1 MLWIALNHF
10 EKFAMKKIF
19 ILSSCVVTIG
29 VLFAIGCGTSR
40 SVSKEESEPQ
50 MDGSGYLLAGLPEG
64 ALDVKAARE
73 VVEDQEAVVIVG
85 RIGGAVNPWVDKRA
99 AFQIVDSSLP
109 ACSDCKD
116 GEACSCKTPWDYC
129 CETDKLPTAMA
140 LVQFTDSNG
149 KVIRHDARDLFDL
162 TELQTVVV
170 RGVAKRDDAGNLTIM
185 ADGLFVN

>member
-1 MLWIALNHF
+1 MNRVIVFSSGML
-10 EKFAMKKIF
+10 
-19 ILSSCVVTIG
+19 TIG
-29 VLFAIGCGTSR
+29 LLFTLGCGTSN
-40 SVSKEESEPQ
+40 SVSEKNTEPK
-50 MDGSGYLLAGLPEG
+50 MDVSGYLLSDRPEG

-73 VVEDQEAVVIVG
+73 SVKDQDAVVVVG

-99 AFQIVDSSLP
+99 AFQIVDCSLL
-109 ACSDCKD
+109 ACSDDKAE
-116 GEACSCKTPWDYC
+116 GAHTSCPTPWDYC

-140 LVQFTDSNG
+140 LVQLTDSDG
-149 KVIRHDARDLFDL
+149 KVIRHDARSLFDL